1 MKIFAAG
8 LKFFTIWNRLSLRR
22 TDLLLVGAAA
32 AYFPIIGL
40 VQGLTLAL
48 LSRTLDNYVDSELL
62 SIVLVTVL
70 IILTG
75 GSHLEGLQRTFDA
88 ITTDPLSTTTNSL
101 KAAVGTVAIL
111 IVLLFKIKSL
121 DILDDKLTVGLLV
134 APAFA
139 RWTLLVFIYGSYR
152 HCEGELR
159 IIAQS
164 VRFWHLAV
172 ASCVMLGFATYWLGR
187 SGLWIALCLSLLAL
201 ICRRLWQAR
210 AGVLT
215 VNNLGAVVEL
225 SEALSL
231 TLLASI

>member
-40 VQGLTLAL
+40 VHGVTLAL

-88 ITTDPLSTTTNSL
+88 ITTDPLSITTNSL
-101 KAAVGTVAIL
+101 KAAVGTVVIV

-121 DILDDKLTVGLLV
+121 DILEDKLTVGLLV

-164 VRFWHLAV
+164 VRFWHL
-172 ASCVMLGFATYWLGR
+172 
-187 SGLWIALCLSLLAL
+187 
-201 ICRRLWQAR
+201 
-210 AGVLT
+210 
-215 VNNLGAVVEL
+215 
-225 SEALSL
+225 
-231 TLLASI
+231 